1 MANRA
6 ALPSAMVDRRSE
18 AVVVHPRGLVGLR
31 NLGNTC
37 FMSCILQCLFSCG
50 PLLVYFTEKFDPAD
64 LNVDNTMKG
73 DLAKE
78 FARLCREVRV
88 APKYTS
94 ISPTTLKDLVAKWA
108 PQFTGFQQQD
118 SHEFLRFFIDG
129 LHEDLSRIR
138 TKPQYE
144 ELKTIVGESVQ
155 DGANRWW
162 KHIKDRSDSVIF
174 DVFGGQL
181 MSEVTCKV
189 CGRISRAF
197 DSFLDLQVPIPQTNS
212 ASVDL
217 SECFN
222 AMVQQETLEGD
233 EMVTCEGCEKR
244 TPGTKSMC
252 LYRLPNVLVV
262 HLKRFSYT
270 SWRRNKVAT
279 LVTCSPHV
287 VDVRPYCFSDLPEQS
302 SSQYQLFGVAQH
314 VGSLSGGHYTAC
326 CRTEMDQWYQFNDTQ
341 VSSASDA
348 LGGSSAY
355 VLFFHKLESS
365 EASRAVR
372 SGDSG
377 RETRARP
384 RSPNMGSSRSLL

>member
-6 ALPSAMVDRRSE
+6 PLPAATVDRS
-18 AVVVHPRGLVGLR
+18 VVVQPRGLVGLR

-37 FMSCILQCLFSCG
+37 FMNCILQCLFSCA
-50 PLLVYFTEKFDPAD
+50 PLFIYFSEKFDPAD
-64 LNVDNTMKG
+64 LHVDNTMKG
-73 DLAKE
+73 ELAKE
-78 FARLCREVRV
+78 FARICREVRV
-88 APKYTS
+88 ANKYS
-94 ISPTTLKDLVAKWA
+94 SMSLTTLKDLVAKWA

-118 SHEFLRFFIDG
+118 SHEFLRFFMDG
-129 LHEDLSRIR
+129 LHEDLSRIKR
-138 TKPQYE
+138 KPEYE
-144 ELKTIVGESVQ
+144 ELKTIVGESIQ

-162 KHIKDRSDSVIF
+162 KYIKDRNDSVIY

-189 CGRISRAF
+189 CGRISRAY
-197 DSFLDLQVPIPQTNS
+197 DAFLDLQVPIPQTNG
-212 ASVDL
+212 ASVDI
-217 SECFN
+217 SECFSTWCS
-222 AMVQQETLEGD
+222 AETLEGD

-244 TPGTKSMC
+244 TPGTKSMH
-252 LYRLPNVLVV
+252 LYRLPTVLVV

-279 LVTCSPHV
+279 MVTCSPNV
-287 VDVRPYCFSDLPEQS
+287 VDMRPYCSSDLPEQL

-326 CRTEMDQWYQFNDTQ
+326 CRTEMDQWSQFNDTQ
-341 VSSASDA
+341 VSPANDV
-348 LGGSSAY
+348 LGGPSAY
-355 VLFFHKLESS
+355 VLFFHKVDAS

-377 RETRARP
+377 RETRVRP
-384 RSPNMGSSRSLL
+384 RSPNVGSSRSLL